1 MLSSLFSLSSKGL
14 ATPTDRVDRTR
25 RWCRRAVAG
34 LSAVFLLAACTTG
47 TTPSVN
53 GNRPGQ
59 PQRGGTLNMLGSGDV
74 DYMDPNISYY
84 SIGYLGLRMW
94 SRQFFTYPATES
106 KATSAVP
113 DLATA
118 LPSKANGG
126 ISPDGTTYTIT
137 IRKGARWNTDPQRQV
152 TAADAVRGLK
162 RTCNPIQP
170 FGGTPNFSELIVG
183 YAAFCKGLSG
193 VHPNARSIADF
204 INKND
209 ISGVTVKGARTIVFT
224 LTHPA
229 TYFVD
234 MLTLPA
240 FSPVPVE
247 FLRYAP
253 GSRELAQNTISNG
266 PYQITSYVPTKR
278 IEFERNPAWDPA
290 SDPVR
295 KAYVDQIV
303 VDQTVSQESTQQQLQ
318 TASDGADM
326 EWDNYPPPSALPG
339 LLASQDPSLHLG
351 PTGSTNPYLVFNTR
365 SPNNRK
371 ALTKPAV
378 RQAIAYAI
386 HRGNLIQA
394 LGGPKVNRPL
404 THVLPSTILGSTK
417 FNPYPYNPGNTRKLL
432 KSAKVPPRITVKM
445 LYRSESEGGRKVF
458 ATLQQNLQEVGIK
471 LVGVAVPNADFYTK
485 YVQVPA
491 VAKRGVWD
499 IALASW
505 GPDWYGN
512 AALSYFGP
520 LFSGA
525 PSFPP
530 VGSNFGFYNSKATN
544 RLVQLASSATTPE
557 AAAQLWAMA
566 DRQVMK
572 EAPFYPITNPLQP
585 NYHASQVRNAV
596 YIPAL
601 QNFDPTNVWLEPG
614 RRGG

>member
-1 MLSSLFSLSSKGL
+1 MLSSKRL
-14 ATPTDRVDRTR
+14 AMPTGG
-25 RWCRRAVAG
+25 AVAIVRRGRKAFAG
-34 LSAVFLLAACTTG
+34 LCILLLLAACTTG

-53 GNRPGQ
+53 GTRPGQ
-59 PQRGGTLNMLGSGDV
+59 PERGGTLNMLGSGDV

-84 SIGYLGLRMW
+84 TTGYLGLRMW
-94 SRQFFTYPATES
+94 SRQFFTYPATDGAS
-106 KATSAVP
+106 SSAVP
-113 DLATA
+113 DLATT

-126 ISPDGTTYTIT
+126 VSADGTTYTIT

-162 RTCNPIQP
+162 RTCNPVQP
-170 FGGTPNFSELIVG
+170 FGGIPNFSDLIVG
-183 YAAFCKGLSG
+183 YAAFCEAFSA
-193 VHPNARSIADF
+193 VPQNAKAIADY

-209 ISGVTVKGARTIVFT
+209 ISGVRTKGERTIVFT
-224 LTHPA
+224 LIHPA

-240 FSPVPVE
+240 FSPAPVE
-247 FLRYAP
+247 FLRYTP
-253 GSRELAQNTISNG
+253 GSRQLAQNTISSG
-266 PYQITSYVPTKR
+266 PYQIRSYVPTKR

-295 KAYVDQIV
+295 KAYVDEIV

-318 TASDGADM
+318 TASSGADM
-326 EWDNYPPPSALPG
+326 EWDNFPPPSALPG
-339 LLASQDPSLHLG
+339 LIARQDPNLHLG
-351 PTGSTNPYLVFNTR
+351 PTGSTNPYLVFNTL
-365 SPNNRK
+365 SPNNGK
-371 ALTKPAV
+371 AMTKLAV

-404 THVLPSTILGSTK
+404 THVLPSTILGSTD

-432 KSAKVPPRITVKM
+432 AAAKVRPGLTLKM
-445 LYRSESEGGRKVF
+445 LYRNESEGGRKVF
-458 ATLQQNLQEVGIK
+458 ATLQQNLREVGIR
-471 LVGVAVPNADFYTK
+471 LVGVSVPNADFYTK
-485 YVQVPA
+485 YVQVPT
-491 VAKRGVWD
+491 VARRGVWD

-512 AALSYFGP
+512 AALSFFGP

-525 PSFPP
+525 SSFPP
-530 VGSNFGFYNSKATN
+530 VGSNFGFYDSKVTN

-557 AAAQLWAMA
+557 AAAQLWAQA

-572 EAPFYPITNPLQP
+572 EVPVYPITNPLQP

>member
-1 MLSSLFSLSSKGL
+1 ML
-14 ATPTDRVDRTR
+14 
-25 RWCRRAVAG
+25 AG
-34 LSAVFLLAACTTG
+34 LCVLFLLAACTRG

-59 PQRGGTLNMLGSGDV
+59 PERGGTLNMLGSGDV
-74 DYMDPNISYY
+74 DYMDPNVSYY

-94 SRQFFTYPATES
+94 SRQFFTYPAKEGRS
-106 KATSAVP
+106 TSAVP
-113 DLATA
+113 DLATT

-126 ISPDGTTYTIT
+126 ISGDGKTYTIT
-137 IRKGARWNTDPQRQV
+137 IRDGAKWNTDPQRQV

-170 FGGTPNFSELIVG
+170 FGGIPNFRDLIVG
-183 YAAFCKGLSG
+183 YAAFCDGFAR
-193 VHPNARSIADF
+193 VPQNAKAISDY

-209 ISGVTVKGARTIVFT
+209 ISGVTAKTERTIVFT

-240 FSPVPVE
+240 FSPAPVE

-253 GSRELAQNTISNG
+253 ASRQLAQNTISNG
-266 PYQITSYVPTKR
+266 PYQITSYTPTKR

-318 TASDGADM
+318 TASAGADM

-339 LLASQDPSLHLG
+339 LIARQDPNLHLG
-351 PTGSTNPYLVFNTR
+351 PTGSTNPYLVFNTL
-365 SPNNRK
+365 SPNNGK
-371 ALTKPAV
+371 ALTKPVV

-404 THVLPSTILGSTK
+404 THVLPSTILGSTN
-417 FNPYPYNPGNTRKLL
+417 FNLYPYNPGNTRKLFE
-432 KSAKVPPRITVKM
+432 KAKVPPGITLKM
-445 LYRSESEGGRKVF
+445 LYRNESEGGRKVF
-458 ATLQQNLQEVGIK
+458 ATLQQNLQEVGIR

-485 YVQVPA
+485 YVQVPT
-491 VAKRGVWD
+491 VARRGVWD

-512 AALSYFGP
+512 AALSFFGP
-520 LFSGA
+520 LFAGA
-525 PSFPP
+525 TSYPP
-530 VGSNFGFYNSKATN
+530 TGSNFGFYTSKATN
-544 RLVQLASSATTPE
+544 RLVQLAATATTPE
-557 AAAQLWAMA
+557 EAATLWAQA

-572 EAPFYPITNPLQP
+572 EAPVYPITNPLQP